1 MDEVLFKLN
10 MVKNNNQIVRLKY
23 KNKINNLKTVQLV
36 NSYKKMV
43 KKYQDKTT
51 SEINNLKEKVKNLE
65 EENQKMYAK
74 NQLYKNTLDRIPNF
88 IVRIFVGRKIKLL
101 KD

>member
-51 SEINNLKEKVKNLE
+51 NEINNLKEKVKNLE

-74 NQLYKNTLDRIPNF
+74 NQLYKNIHNEHIYLDP
-88 IVRIFVGRKIKLL
+88 
-101 KD
+101 